1 MAGGEKLL
9 NEDKNY
15 AGFPM
20 ILGQKID
27 LYTPFQI
34 WKGVLSSGQSSTLK
48 IWYAQGCLDL
58 SNQSVLPAC
67 AWSQH
72 WASLVVL
79 HLQLT

>member
-34 WKGVLSSGQSSTLK
+34 
-48 IWYAQGCLDL
+48 
-58 SNQSVLPAC
+58 
-67 AWSQH
+67 
-72 WASLVVL
+72 
-79 HLQLT
+79 